1 MEEMILLKEKVEDIT
16 HLYEKNLD
24 IAPALSEL
32 KKLYKDMATDTSLH
46 NSTSLADGMCETVIN
61 DLDDNTRPLSERMME
76 IKNTLLCEMDEAM
89 LKANICPEC
98 GGGLYNDKRFYKDS
112 GVEIVSCHCTVC
124 GQSFE

>member
-1 MEEMILLKEKVEDIT
+1 MEEMILLKEKVEDIP

-46 NSTSLADGMCETVIN
+46 DSTSQADGMCETVIN

-98 GGGLYNDKRFYKDS
+98 GGGLCNDERFYKDS

>member
-1 MEEMILLKEKVEDIT
+1 MEEMFLLKERVEDIT
-16 HLYEKNLD
+16 HLYEKSSD

-32 KKLYKDMATDTSLH
+32 KKLYKDMATDKSLCD
-46 NSTSLADGMCETVIN
+46 STSQADDMCETVIN

-98 GGGLYNDKRFYKDS
+98 GGILCNDERFYKDS
-112 GVEIVSCHCTVC
+112 GVEIVGCHCTVC

>member
-46 NSTSLADGMCETVIN
+46 DSTSQADGMCETVIN

-76 IKNTLLCEMDEAM
+76 KKNTLLCEMDEAM

-98 GGGLYNDKRFYKDS
+98 GGDLCNDERFYKDS

>member
-24 IAPALSEL
+24 IAPVLSEL

-46 NSTSLADGMCETVIN
+46 DSTSQADGMCETVIN

-98 GGGLYNDKRFYKDS
+98 GGDLCNDERFYKDS

>member
-1 MEEMILLKEKVEDIT
+1 MEEMFLLKERVEDIT
-16 HLYEKNLD
+16 HLYEKSSD

-32 KKLYKDMATDTSLH
+32 KKLYKDMATDKSLCD
-46 NSTSLADGMCETVIN
+46 STSQADDMCETVIN

-76 IKNTLLCEMDEAM
+76 IKYTLLCEMDEAM

-98 GGGLYNDKRFYKDS
+98 GGSLCNDERFYKDS
-112 GVEIVSCHCTVC
+112 GVEIVGCHCTVC

>member
-1 MEEMILLKEKVEDIT
+1 MEEMFLLKEKVEDIT
-16 HLYEKNLD
+16 HLYEKSSD

-32 KKLYKDMATDTSLH
+32 KKLYKDMATDKSLCD
-46 NSTSLADGMCETVIN
+46 STSQADDMCETVIN

-98 GGGLYNDKRFYKDS
+98 GGDLCNDERFYKDS
-112 GVEIVSCHCTVC
+112 GVEIVGCHCTVC

>member
-1 MEEMILLKEKVEDIT
+1 MEEMFLLKEKVEDIT
-16 HLYEKNLD
+16 HLYEKNSD

-32 KKLYKDMATDTSLH
+32 KKLYKDMATDKSLYD
-46 NSTSLADGMCETVIN
+46 STSHADDMCETVIN

-89 LKANICPEC
+89 LKANVCPEC
-98 GGGLYNDKRFYKDS
+98 GGSLCNDERFYKDS
-112 GVEIVSCHCTVC
+112 GVEIVGCHCTVC

>member
-46 NSTSLADGMCETVIN
+46 DSTSQADGMCETVIN

-76 IKNTLLCEMDEAM
+76 IK
-89 LKANICPEC
+89 K
-98 GGGLYNDKRFYKDS
+98 YS
-112 GVEIVSCHCTVC
+112 IV
-124 GQSFE
+124 

>member
-46 NSTSLADGMCETVIN
+46 DSTSQADDMCETVIN
-61 DLDDNTRPLSERMME
+61 DLDDNTRPLSERVME

-98 GGGLYNDKRFYKDS
+98 GGGLCNDERFYKDS
-112 GVEIVSCHCTVC
+112 GVEIVGCHCTVC

>member
-1 MEEMILLKEKVEDIT
+1 MEEMFLLKEKVEDIT
-16 HLYEKNLD
+16 HLYEKNSD

-46 NSTSLADGMCETVIN
+46 DSTSQADGMCETVIN

-98 GGGLYNDKRFYKDS
+98 GGDLCNDERFYKDS
-112 GVEIVSCHCTVC
+112 GVEIVGCHCTVC
-124 GQSFE
+124 GQSFQ

>member
-1 MEEMILLKEKVEDIT
+1 MEEMFLLKERVEDIT
-16 HLYEKNLD
+16 HLYEKSSD

-32 KKLYKDMATDTSLH
+32 KKLYKDMATDKSLCD
-46 NSTSLADGMCETVIN
+46 STSQADDMCETVIN

-76 IKNTLLCEMDEAM
+76 IKNTLVCEMDEAM

-98 GGGLYNDKRFYKDS
+98 GGSLCNDERFYKDS
-112 GVEIVSCHCTVC
+112 GVEIVGCHCTVC

>member
-24 IAPALSEL
+24 IAPALSKL
-32 KKLYKDMATDTSLH
+32 KKLYKDMATDTSLRD
-46 NSTSLADGMCETVIN
+46 STSQADGMCEAVIN
-61 DLDDNTRPLSERMME
+61 DLGDNTRPLSERMME
-76 IKNTLLCEMDEAM
+76 IKNTLLCEMNEAM

-98 GGGLYNDKRFYKDS
+98 GGDLYNDERFYKDS
-112 GVEIVSCHCTVC
+112 GVEIVGCHCTAC

>member
-1 MEEMILLKEKVEDIT
+1 MEEMFLLKEKVEDIT
-16 HLYEKNLD
+16 HLYEKNSD

-46 NSTSLADGMCETVIN
+46 DSTSQADGMCETVIN
-61 DLDDNTRPLSERMME
+61 DLDDNTRPLSERVME

-98 GGGLYNDKRFYKDS
+98 GGDLCNDERFYKDS

>member
-46 NSTSLADGMCETVIN
+46 DSTSLADGMCETVIN
-61 DLDDNTRPLSERMME
+61 DLDDNTRSLSERMME

-98 GGGLYNDKRFYKDS
+98 GGGLCNDERFYKDS
-112 GVEIVSCHCTVC
+112 GVEIVGCHCTVC

>member
-1 MEEMILLKEKVEDIT
+1 MEEMFLLKEKVEDIT
-16 HLYEKNLD
+16 HLYEKNSD

-32 KKLYKDMATDTSLH
+32 KKLYKDMATDKSLCD
-46 NSTSLADGMCETVIN
+46 STSQADDMCETVIN

-98 GGGLYNDKRFYKDS
+98 GGSLCNDERFHKDS
-112 GVEIVSCHCTVC
+112 GVEIVGCHCTAC